1 MGVHTFT
8 DEIKSSVAAPRLF
21 KAMVLDA
28 DNLLPKI
35 VPQAI
40 KNVEVVEG
48 NGGPGTIKQINFP
61 EGKSFSALHYVT
73 CTWN

>member
-1 MGVHTFT
+1 MAVHTFT
-8 DEIKSSVAAPRLF
+8 DDIKSPVPASRLF

-28 DNLLPKI
+28 DTLLPKI

-61 EGKSFSALHYVT
+61 EGKSFSALPYIT